1 MSTLLPDFAEMARA
15 LRAGKVSSRELT
27 GDCLARIK
35 RHDSS
40 LNSFISVYPEQA
52 LAAADAADKAIA
64 SGSAGPLTGIPMAH
78 KDIFCAE
85 NNVNIQ

>member
-1 MSTLLPDFAEMARA
+1 MQTERPIDTMSTLLPDFAEMARA

-64 SGSAGPLTGIPMAH
+64 LSLIHISEPTRPY
-78 KDIFCAE
+78 
-85 NNVNIQ
+85 